1 MQKGKSRVRVL
12 APEAGHGSA
21 PRWGA
26 ERGDAATHEVDL
38 LASPSGDRRGV
49 REGGVFGHLC
59 CGGTNLALGD
69 CVNSLKEG
77 RG

>member
-1 MQKGKSRVRVL
+1 MSGSQP
-12 APEAGHGSA
+12 PEAGHGSA

-38 LASPSGDRRGV
+38 LASPSGGAYG
-49 REGGVFGHLC
+49 REGRGRGGVLGHLR
-59 CGGTNLALGD
+59 CGGTNPALGD